1 MTSYEQAQAHRLR
14 VMSGR
19 DPNERHRAATPL
31 ELLYDLTF
39 VVAFGVAAEQ
49 FAHLLAEGHFAAAL
63 TAFVLAIFAIC
74 WAWINFSWFASA
86 YDTDDWAFRLATMVQ
101 MVGVI
106 ILALGLPQ
114 VFHSVDEG
122 RPVDNSVTVAGY
134 VVMRVAMLFLWLRAA
149 RQDPPRRRA
158 CQTYAVTIGV
168 AQLGWVLLLI
178 VADSTVG
185 EFFAWGALLLVIE
198 LAGPVVAERRKG
210 GTPWHAHHI
219 AERYGLLTIITL
231 GEGVIGTVASL
242 GAVVE
247 SQGWTLDA
255 ALVAVAGTG
264 LTFGLWW
271 MYFTVPSAEVLHV
284 HRERLFPWGYGHMLI
299 FGSIAA
305 TGAGLH
311 VAAYYIGHEA
321 HIGATATVLTVA
333 IPPRG
338 VHAHALRAVHVPGP
352 RRRSIP
358 HRPARRDRS
367 AARASRNACHYWC
380 ADGGLPRRAHA
391 RAPRARHRL
400 RDTRIPT
407 HGHRSPA
414 HPRPRTASH
423 WIDSVLREL
432 DKFAPSR
439 ERCRTGRSSDTRE
452 HGVCGSRAR

>member
-1 MTSYEQAQAHRLR
+1 MTSYEQSPAHRLR

-39 VVAFGVAAEQ
+39 VVAFGVASDQ
-49 FAHLLAEGHFAAAL
+49 FAHLLAEGHFAAGLA
-63 TAFVLAIFAIC
+63 AFGLAIFAIC

-86 YDTDDWAFRLATMVQ
+86 YDTDDWAFRFATMVQ

-106 ILALGLPQ
+106 ILSLGLPQ
-114 VFHSVDEG
+114 VFRSIDEG

-168 AQLGWVLLLI
+168 AQIGWILLLI

-185 EFFAWGALLLVIE
+185 EFLAWGAVLLVIE
-198 LAGPVVAERRKG
+198 LAGPVIAERRKG

-247 SQGWTLDA
+247 SQGWALDA
-255 ALVAVAGTG
+255 VLVAVAGTG

-271 MYFTVPSAEVLHV
+271 MYFTVPAGEVLQV
-284 HRERLFPWGYGHMLI
+284 HRKRLFPWGYGHMLI

-333 IPPRG
+333 VP
-338 VHAHALRAVHVPGP
+338 VAVYVLTLFALYTFLVRAVDPFHLTLLAGTAALLVLPVILATIGAPMAVCLVVLMLAPLVPVIGYETLGY
-352 RRRSIP
+352 RHMAVAVQRTL
-358 HRPARRDRS
+358 
-367 AARASRNACHYWC
+367 ARA
-380 ADGGLPRRAHA
+380 
-391 RAPRARHRL
+391 
-400 RDTRIPT
+400 
-407 HGHRSPA
+407 
-414 HPRPRTASH
+414 
-423 WIDSVLREL
+423 
-432 DKFAPSR
+432 
-439 ERCRTGRSSDTRE
+439 
-452 HGVCGSRAR
+452 

>member
-1 MTSYEQAQAHRLR
+1 MTGYEQAQAHRLR
-14 VMSGR
+14 MMSGR
-19 DPNERHRAATPL
+19 DPNEPHRAATPL

-39 VVAFGVAAEQ
+39 VVAFGVAGEQ
-49 FAHLLAEGHFAAAL
+49 FAHLLAEGHFAAGL

-86 YDTDDWAFRLATMVQ
+86 YDTDDWGFRLATMVQ

-114 VFHSVDEG
+114 VFHSIDEG

-134 VVMRVAMLFLWLRAA
+134 VVMRVAMVFLWLRAA
-149 RQDPPRRRA
+149 RQDPTRRRA

-168 AQLGWVLLLI
+168 AQLGWVLLLMLS
-178 VADSTVG
+178 DSTVG

-271 MYFTVPSAEVLHV
+271 MYFTIPSAEVLHV

-321 HIGATATVLTVA
+321 HIAAAATVLTVA
-333 IPPRG
+333 VPLA
-338 VHAHALRAVHVPGP
+338 VYVLTLFALYTFLVRAVDPFHIALLAGTAALLVLPVVLATIGAP
-352 RRRSIP
+352 MAVCLVVLMLAPLVTVIGYETLGYRHMAIAVQRTL
-358 HRPARRDRS
+358 AR
-367 AARASRNACHYWC
+367 
-380 ADGGLPRRAHA
+380 GQQVIG
-391 RAPRARHRL
+391 
-400 RDTRIPT
+400 
-407 HGHRSPA
+407 
-414 HPRPRTASH
+414 
-423 WIDSVLREL
+423 
-432 DKFAPSR
+432 
-439 ERCRTGRSSDTRE
+439 
-452 HGVCGSRAR
+452 

>member
-1 MTSYEQAQAHRLR
+1 
-14 VMSGR
+14 
-19 DPNERHRAATPL
+19 
-31 ELLYDLTF
+31 
-39 VVAFGVAAEQ
+39 VAAEQ
-49 FAHLLAEGHFAAAL
+49 FAHLLAEGHFVAGL
-63 TAFVLAIFAIC
+63 TAFGLAIFAIR

-168 AQLGWVLLLI
+168 AQLGWVLPLML
-178 VADSTVG
+178 ADSTVG
-185 EFFAWGALLLVIE
+185 EFFAWAALLLVIE
-198 LAGPVVAERRKG
+198 MAGPVIAERRKG

-271 MYFTVPSAEVLHV
+271 IYFTVPSAEVLHV

-311 VAAYYIGHEA
+311 VAAYYIGHEP

-333 IPPRG
+333 VPLA
-338 VHAHALRAVHVPGP
+338 VYVLTLFALYTFMVRAVHPFHIALLAGTAVLLVLPLMLATIGAPMAVCLIVLMLAPLVPVIGYETLGY
-352 RRRSIP
+352 RHVAIAVQRTL
-358 HRPARRDRS
+358 ARGQQ
-367 AARASRNACHYWC
+367 AI
-380 ADGGLPRRAHA
+380 G
-391 RAPRARHRL
+391 
-400 RDTRIPT
+400 
-407 HGHRSPA
+407 
-414 HPRPRTASH
+414 
-423 WIDSVLREL
+423 
-432 DKFAPSR
+432 
-439 ERCRTGRSSDTRE
+439 
-452 HGVCGSRAR
+452 

>member
-1 MTSYEQAQAHRLR
+1 MTSYEQSRAHRLR

-39 VVAFGVAAEQ
+39 VVAFGVASDQ
-49 FAHLLAEGHFAAAL
+49 FAHLLAEGHFAAGLA
-63 TAFVLAIFAIC
+63 AFGLAIFAIC

-106 ILALGLPQ
+106 ILSLGLPQ
-114 VFHSVDEG
+114 VFHSIDEG

-168 AQLGWVLLLI
+168 AQIGWVLLLI

-185 EFFAWGALLLVIE
+185 EFLAWGALLLVIE
-198 LAGPVVAERRKG
+198 LAGPVIAERRKG

-255 ALVAVAGTG
+255 VLVAVAGTG

-271 MYFTVPSAEVLHV
+271 MYFTVPAAEVLHV

-311 VAAYYIGHEA
+311 VAAYYIGDEA

-333 IPPRG
+333 VP
-338 VHAHALRAVHVPGP
+338 VAVYVLTLFALYTFLVRAVDPFHLTLLAGTAALLVLPVILATIGAPMAVCLVVLMLAPLVPVIGYETLGY
-352 RRRSIP
+352 RHMAVAVQRTL
-358 HRPARRDRS
+358 
-367 AARASRNACHYWC
+367 ARA
-380 ADGGLPRRAHA
+380 
-391 RAPRARHRL
+391 
-400 RDTRIPT
+400 
-407 HGHRSPA
+407 
-414 HPRPRTASH
+414 
-423 WIDSVLREL
+423 
-432 DKFAPSR
+432 
-439 ERCRTGRSSDTRE
+439 
-452 HGVCGSRAR
+452 